1 MALLKIA
8 RMGHPVL
15 SRPADPV
22 ADPTAP
28 AIAALVEDM
37 FETMLDAPG
46 VGLAA
51 PQVHVPL
58 RVVVYY
64 VPEARATAE
73 EGGGTELTAL
83 INPVLTPIGDERD
96 WAREAC
102 LSVPEMSGLVP
113 RFKRIGLSALD
124 LSENPIEREVS
135 GFHARLLQHE
145 CDHLDGILYPMR
157 MDDLSSFGY
166 NEELAQREAPEEASD
181 EEAGNGEA
189 GNGEASDE

>member
-15 SRPADPV
+15 SRSADPVDDPADP
-22 ADPTAP
+22 
-28 AIAALVEDM
+28 AIAKLVENM
-37 FETMLDAPG
+37 FDTMLDAPG

-64 VPEARATAE
+64 VPERRADD
-73 EGGGTELTAL
+73 EGIDAVGLTAL
-83 INPVLTPIGDERD
+83 INPVLTPLADDTDVGC
-96 WAREAC
+96 EAC
-102 LSVPEMSGLVP
+102 LSLPGMSGLVP
-113 RFKRIGLSALD
+113 RFKRVGVQALD
-124 LSENPIEREVS
+124 LTGNIFEREVS
-135 GFHARLLQHE
+135 GFEARLLQHE

-166 NEELAQREAPEEASD
+166 TDELSQRETT
-181 EEAGNGEA
+181 GEDGA
-189 GNGEASDE
+189 QTE